1 MKLSRTSTTLSFAAL
16 SIFTASFTA
25 AADPGWYFG
34 GNGGRSETDVD
45 EDRIAED
52 LRDQGFLTTS
62 MDDNE
67 RDTGFKAF
75 GGYQFNKYFAMESGY
90 YDLGDFG
97 FTSFTAPAG
106 TLHGVLGARGLN
118 LDAVLHMPFT
128 EKFSAFARAGLAYSE
143 VEGAFEGTGLV
154 SVVEPNSE
162 KRAANLKFGAGL
174 EYMFTHRFGM
184 RLEAERYRIDDSV
197 GNKGDIDL
205 ISAGVLF
212 RFGSPA
218 PAPYVAPPAPPPP
231 PPPTVVPPPV
241 VAEPPPPV
249 PVQTDRY
256 CSLLDFQFEI
266 NQDKVQLEAQEKLA
280 VIGKFLQ
287 KYPETTAVI
296 EGHTDDVGTN
306 EANQRLSERRSAAV
320 VNYLV
325 RNLRIDRSRLTAVGY
340 GESRPIA
347 DNSTEDGKRQNR
359 RIGAIVACA
368 TDVEGLYVRPA
379 RTTMALGIEFDALES
394 GVKPQYRNELRGVA
408 DFLKAN
414 PKATATVEGH
424 TGNLQATPAEAMKIS
439 QQRAQNVVNYLVDNF
454 GIERSRLTAEGFG
467 QTRRFSYATTPEGQK
482 DNRRVN
488 VIIEYPR

>member
-1 MKLSRTSTTLSFAAL
+1 MKSSKTSTTLGFAAL
-16 SIFTASFTA
+16 AIFTAPLTV

-34 GNGGRSETDVD
+34 GNGGPSQTDVD
-45 EDRIAED
+45 EDRIAAD
-52 LRDQGFLTTS
+52 LLAQGFSTTY

-67 RDTGFKAF
+67 RDTGFKVF
-75 GGYQFNKYFAMESGY
+75 GGYQFNKYFALESGY

-97 FTSFTAPAG
+97 YTSVTVPAG
-106 TLHGVLGARGLN
+106 SLHGVLGARGLN
-118 LDAVLHMPFT
+118 LDAVLSMPFT
-128 EKFSAFARAGLAYSE
+128 PKFSAFVRAGAAYSE

-154 SVVEPNSE
+154 NVVEPNSE
-162 KRAANLKFGAGL
+162 SKETNYKFGAGL

-205 ISAGVLF
+205 YSAGVLF
-212 RFGSPA
+212 RFGAPPA
-218 PAPYVAPPAPPPP
+218 APYVAAPPPPPVVVAPPPVVVEPPPP
-231 PPPTVVPPPV
+231 PPP
-241 VAEPPPPV
+241 

-256 CSLLDFQFEI
+256 CSLLNFEFEI
-266 NQDKVQLEAQEKLA
+266 NQDKVQLEEQEKLA
-280 VIGKFLQ
+280 VIGNFLT
-287 KYPETTAVI
+287 KYPQTTAVI

-306 EANQRLSERRSAAV
+306 EANQRLSERRATAV

-325 RNLRIDRSRLTAVGY
+325 RNLKVDRSRLTPVGY
-340 GESRPIA
+340 GETRPIA
-347 DNSTEDGKRQNR
+347 DNSTDDGKRANR

-368 TDVEGLYVRPA
+368 TDIEGLYVRPA
-379 RTTMALGIEFDALES
+379 RTTMALAIDFDALDTAI
-394 GVKPQYRNELRGVA
+394 KPEYRDELQGLA

-414 PKATATVEGH
+414 PTVTATVEGH
-424 TGNLQATPAEAMKIS
+424 TGNLQATPEQAMKIS

-454 GIERSRLTAEGFG
+454 GIARTRLAAEGFG
-467 QTRRFSYATTPEGQK
+467 QTRRFSYNAQ

>member
-1 MKLSRTSTTLSFAAL
+1 MKFSKTSTAL
-16 SIFTASFTA
+16 GFTALAIFTAPLTMG
-25 AADPGWYFG
+25 ADPGWYFG

-45 EDRIAED
+45 EDRIAND
-52 LRDQGFLTTS
+52 LLGQGFVTTF

-67 RDTGFKAF
+67 RDTGFKGF
-75 GGYQFNKYFAMESGY
+75 GGYQFNQYFAMESGY

-97 FTSFTAPAG
+97 FTSFTIPTG

-118 LDAVLHMPFT
+118 LDAVLSMPFT
-128 EKFSAFARAGLAYSE
+128 SKFSAFVRAGLAYSE
-143 VEGAFEGTGLV
+143 VEGAFEGTGLMTV
-154 SVVEPNSE
+154 LEPNSE
-162 KRAANLKFGAGL
+162 KRAVDYKFGAGL
-174 EYMFTHRFGM
+174 EYMITRNFGM

-205 ISAGVLF
+205 LSAGVLF
-212 RFGSPA
+212 RFGAPPP
-218 PAPYVAPPAPPPP
+218 PAPYVAPPPPPP
-231 PPPTVVPPPV
+231 PPVEAPPPV
-241 VAEPPPPV
+241 VVEPPPPV

-266 NQDKVQLEAQEKLA
+266 NQSKVQLEEEEKLA
-280 VIGKFLQ
+280 VIGTFLR
-287 KYPETTAVI
+287 KYPQTTAVI
-296 EGHTDDVGTN
+296 EGHTDDVGTD
-306 EANQRLSERRSAAV
+306 EANQRLSERRAAAV
-320 VNYLV
+320 VNHLV
-325 RNLRIDRSRLTAVGY
+325 RTQQIDRSRLTAVGY
-340 GESRPIA
+340 GETRPIA

-368 TDVEGLYVRPA
+368 TDIEGLYVRPA
-379 RTTMALGIEFDALES
+379 RTTMALAMEFDAE
-394 GVKPQYRNELRGVA
+394 GTDVKPEYRNELRGLA

-424 TGNLQATPAEAMKIS
+424 TGNLQTTPEQAMRIS
-439 QQRAQNVVNYLVDNF
+439 QQRAQNVVNYLVDQF

-467 QTRRFSYATTPEGQK
+467 QTRRFSYATTTEGQK